1 VKGAIVVP
9 QAAIVKGARGKLVYV
24 VEPGNKAGVRPV
36 EVVHAAGTEAVVTG
50 VQPGDRVVV
59 DGRQNLRP
67 GSNVIDRPIEAAS
80 GAGRGRRAASAPAAS
95 ASGAALAAEAAAS
108 PASGGG
114 TS

>member
-1 VKGAIVVP
+1 VVP
-9 QAAIVKGARGKLVYV
+9 QAAIVQGARGKLVYV

-80 GAGRGRRAASAPAAS
+80 GAGRSRRAASAPAA
-95 ASGAALAAEAAAS
+95 AGSGAALAAEAAAS